1 MRWGRRQSHAS
12 FSSSRRAD
20 KLPLAN
26 LPCRNQRATP
36 LLRQPKQERER
47 IVQVQERPRIGHA
60 IQNMRVIIGDGT
72 TRIVNEA
79 ESHR

>member
-1 MRWGRRQSHAS
+1 MRWERRQSP
-12 FSSSRRAD
+12 RQLRL
-20 KLPLAN
+20 KPPRLPLAN